1 MNFILIDENA
11 IYYEIKYSCDNAL
24 LLSLGSEKF
33 FFTDGRYELE
43 AKEAISNAKIV
54 ITNNLYKEA
63 NSLLRGLNIK
73 SIIYDPKEWSIFAF
87 ETLTDGLKEIEFIQ
101 DLDFSHKR
109 RVKKSIEEITL
120 LREASRRGKEAF
132 KRFAEEINR
141 RGFGDS
147 DFRLT
152 HLAETILSNY
162 GEYRLSFEPIVAINQ
177 NSAKPHARPSNLTL
191 ESGDLLLFDAGLKYN
206 RYCSDRTRTA
216 LIDSGFDFKITQKF
230 KSKKIQKVYD
240 TVLKAHDRAISNIR
254 AGMSS
259 RDIDKLARDVIEKAG
274 FGRYFVHSTGH
285 GVGLDIHEMPYI
297 SQQTNTTLED
307 GMVFTIEPG
316 IYIPNEFGVRIE
328 DMVAIINGKAT
339 TL

>member
-1 MNFILIDENA
+1 MNFVLIDENA

-43 AKEAISNAKIV
+43 AKEAISNANII

-63 NSLLRGLNIK
+63 NTLLRGLNIK
-73 SIIYDPKEWSIFAF
+73 SIIYDPKEWNIYAF
-87 ETLTDGLKEIEFIQ
+87 EILTKDLDIDFIQ
-101 DLDFSHKR
+101 DLYFSHKR
-109 RVKKSIEEITL
+109 RIKKSSEEIAL
-120 LREASRRGKEAF
+120 LKEASRRGREAF
-132 KRFAEEINR
+132 DRFAKEINS

-162 GEYRLSFEPIVAINQ
+162 GEYSLSFDPIVAINQ
-177 NSAKPHARPSNLTL
+177 NSAKPHAKPSNLTL
-191 ESGDLLLFDAGLKYN
+191 KSGDLLLFDAGLKYK

-216 LIDSGFDFKITQKF
+216 SVDIGFDFKIQQKF
-230 KSKKIQKVYD
+230 KSKRMQRVYD
-240 TVLKAHDRAISNIR
+240 TVLMAHDKAISNIE

-259 RDIDKLARDVIEKAG
+259 KDVDKLARDVIEKAG
-274 FGRYFVHSTGH
+274 FGKYFVHSTGH

-297 SQQTNTTLED
+297 SQRTNTILED

-316 IYIPNEFGVRIE
+316 IYLPNEFGVRIE